1 MGYENRDI
9 PEGINVSKAHPL
21 KEFAWLAAGLIILVV
36 FSVLVLSLMAEHLTR
51 YIPFSLEQKATASV
65 SKRYADEHPLNQQQQ
80 EVQTYLQTLAD
91 TLVVNQGLDDDMS
104 ITVHYVDDDTVNA
117 FATLGGHVIIFK
129 GLLQK
134 MPHENALSMVMAHE
148 IAHIKHRDPI
158 ISLGRGLTVYLA
170 LSSIVGIGNNSTF
183 EQVLGQTGLLTMMSF
198 SREQESAADRTAL
211 LTLKRYYGHLKG
223 AATLFKL
230 LQKEEAEHSAPS
242 FFNSHPLTKDRIKAV
257 MGFAKS
263 IKAPADSTVKAFPD
277 NIHKALRPPAE
288 TLEKAENQ

>member
-9 PEGINVSKAHPL
+9 PEGINVSKTHPL

-36 FSVLVLSLMAEHLTR
+36 FSVLILSLMAEHLTR
-51 YIPFSLEQKATASV
+51 YIPFSMEQKAAASI
-65 SKRYADEHPLNQQQQ
+65 SERYADEHPLGQQQQ
-80 EVQTYLQTLAD
+80 AIQNYLQTLAD
-91 TLVVNQGLDDDMS
+91 DLVIHQGLEDGMS
-104 ITVHYVDDDTVNA
+104 ITVHYIDDDTVNA

-129 GLLQK
+129 GLLEK

-158 ISLGRGLTVYLA
+158 VSLGRGLTVYLA
-170 LSSIVGIGNNSTF
+170 LTSIVGIGNNSSF

-223 AATLFKL
+223 AAILFEI
-230 LQKEEAEHSAPS
+230 LQQEEDGYKVPS
-242 FFNSHPLTKDRIKAV
+242 FFNSHPLTEDRIKAIK
-257 MGFAKS
+257 GFARS
-263 IKAPADSTVKAFPD
+263 IKAPKGSDVKPFPED
-277 NIHKALRPPAE
+277 VQKALLTDSEIQDGAQD
-288 TLEKAENQ
+288 T

>member
-21 KEFAWLAAGLIILVV
+21 KEFGWLAAGLIILVV

-80 EVQTYLQTLAD
+80 EIQTYLQTLAN
-91 TLVVNQGLDDDMS
+91 TLVINQGLDEDMP

-158 ISLGRGLTVYLA
+158 IALGRGLTVYVA
-170 LSSIVGIGNNSTF
+170 LTSIVGIGNNSSF
-183 EQVLGQTGLLTMMSF
+183 ENVLGQTGLLTMMSF

-211 LTLKRYYGHLKG
+211 LTLKRYYGHLQG
-223 AATLFKL
+223 AATLFEI
-230 LQKEEAEHSAPS
+230 LQQQETGQNLPS
-242 FFNSHPLTKDRIKAV
+242 FFNSHPLTQDRIKAIK
-257 MGFAKS
+257 GFARS
-263 IKAPADSTVKAFPD
+263 IKNSEHSSLTPLPNIVQQLFVK
-277 NIHKALRPPAE
+277 
-288 TLEKAENQ
+288 

>member
-9 PEGINVSKAHPL
+9 PEGINVSKTHPL

-36 FSVLVLSLMAEHLTR
+36 FSVVVLSLMAEHLTR
-51 YIPFSLEQKATASV
+51 YIPFSLEHKAAASI
-65 SKRYADEHPLNQQQQ
+65 SKRYADEHPFNQQQQ
-80 EVQTYLQTLAD
+80 DIQSYLQTLAN

-158 ISLGRGLTVYLA
+158 VSLGRGLTVYLA
-170 LSSIVGIGNNSTF
+170 LSSIVGMGDNSSF
-183 EQVLGQTGLLTMMSF
+183 EQALGQTGLLTMMSF
-198 SREQESAADRTAL
+198 SREQESAADREAL
-211 LTLKRYYGHLKG
+211 LTLKRHYGHLKG
-223 AATLFKL
+223 AAALFEL
-230 LQKEEAEHSAPS
+230 LQQEEEEDSASS

-257 MGFAKS
+257 MDFSRS
-263 IKAPADSTVKAFPD
+263 IKAPADSAVKPFPNDIQKAF
-277 NIHKALRPPAE
+277 RTPAGMLDDVQE
-288 TLEKAENQ
+288 